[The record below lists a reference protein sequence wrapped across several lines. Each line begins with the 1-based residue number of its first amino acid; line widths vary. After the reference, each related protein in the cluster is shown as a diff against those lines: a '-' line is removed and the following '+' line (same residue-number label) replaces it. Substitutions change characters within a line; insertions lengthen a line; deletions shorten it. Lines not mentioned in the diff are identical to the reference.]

1 MSKEDKEALSSFLTD
16 FGDLSS
22 DGRYV
27 GSSRRGHS
35 AEPGA
40 GLNFGTEIEPF
51 GMSDVIQ
58 GGIGRAFSFEF
69 GYDQAMTMMTPVG
82 GMDRIYYKFQDA
94 IGMDNIEFGAEVSGM
109 KNVPEGVT
117 VDYVSTANPSRSP
130 PTTQS
135 ARSHRT

>member
-1 MSKEDKEALSSFLTD
+1 
-16 FGDLSS
+16 
-22 DGRYV
+22 
-27 GSSRRGHS
+27 
-35 AEPGA
+35 
-40 GLNFGTEIEPF
+40 
-51 GMSDVIQ
+51 MSDVIQ

-117 VDYVSTANPSRSP
+117 VTYVADGKTKSLTRHQRPA
-130 PTTQS
+130 T
-135 ARSHRT
+135 HRDGKEDGMKEKLT